1 MREVKSKKSTE
12 KRRQQGK
19 AANSSK
25 PISGLLGAGWEP
37 KIQSQGIPYGPGN
50 RIVIL
55 VAE

>member
-12 KRRQQGK
+12 KLRQQGK